1 MITYALIRYSHHAFS
16 GDTDNFIFS
25 YDYWPIP
32 EKVFNGFPLLHGVN
46 APLIFVGL
54 MTFILILSSVTMVL
68 AVEAGQRMDRKN
80 VEKWMIWTIIGGIT
94 FLGCQAWEWS
104 HFIVGTGVPTMA
116 KSFVNGQWVEFA
128 VYGAS
133 LSINQYGAPYFAA
146 LFFFITGF
154 HGSHVFSGVL
164 LNFLIF

>member
-1 MITYALIRYSHHAFS
+1 MASTAAVVNNSENLWEGGKSPFKVSYGKLMMWFFLVSDAFTFSGLLITYALIRYSHHAFS

-94 FLGCQAWEWS
+94 LFRLSGLGM
-104 HFIVGTGVPTMA
+104 V
-116 KSFVNGQWVEFA
+116 
-128 VYGAS
+128 
-133 LSINQYGAPYFAA
+133 A
-146 LFFFITGF
+146 LYCGYRGSN
-154 HGSHVFSGVL
+154 HGK
-164 LNFLIF
+164 IIC